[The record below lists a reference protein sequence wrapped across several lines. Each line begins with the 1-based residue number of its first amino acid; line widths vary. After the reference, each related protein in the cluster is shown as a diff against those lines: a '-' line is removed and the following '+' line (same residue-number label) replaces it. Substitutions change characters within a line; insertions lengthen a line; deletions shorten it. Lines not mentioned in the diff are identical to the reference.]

1 MTFQNS
7 QIQNPNAE
15 IPNRNALLALPEKV
29 KLESQKEDKKLAN
42 RLYEVMYIA
51 QPDTADD
58 DIAKLNEAITS
69 LVEKDGG
76 TVSVVEGWGRRRM
89 AYPINKKTEGYYV
102 LLEIE
107 GSGQEIAELE
117 RRFRVNDQIMRYMT
131 VRVDEDRKAADKK
144 SAKRERRKSKR
155 GGANGFNGGAETEDD
170 AQES

>member
-1 MTFQNS
+1 M
-7 QIQNPNAE
+7 
-15 IPNRNALLALPEKV
+15 
-29 KLESQKEDKKLAN
+29 AN
-42 RLYEVMYIA
+42 RTYEVMYIA
-51 QPDTADD
+51 QPETADD
-58 DIAKLNEAITS
+58 DIAKLNDAITS

-144 SAKRERRKSKR
+144 SEKRERRKSKR
-155 GGANGFNGGAETEDD
+155 GNNEFGGGRAESDTD
-170 AQES
+170 AQEG

>member
-1 MTFQNS
+1 MPF
-7 QIQNPNAE
+7 
-15 IPNRNALLALPEKV
+15 LLYPLRV
-29 KLESQKEDKKLAN
+29 KLESQKEEKKLAN
-42 RLYEVMYIA
+42 RTYEVMYIA
-51 QPDTADD
+51 QPDSTDD
-58 DIAKLNEAITS
+58 DITKLNEAITN

-117 RRFRVNDQIMRYMT
+117 RRFRVNDVIMRYMT

-144 SAKRERRKSKR
+144 SAKRDRRKSKR
-155 GGANGFNGGAETEDD
+155 GGNGFGGGADTETD
-170 AQES
+170 A

>member
-1 MTFQNS
+1 M
-7 QIQNPNAE
+7 
-15 IPNRNALLALPEKV
+15 
-29 KLESQKEDKKLAN
+29 AN
-42 RLYEVMYIA
+42 RIYEVMYIA
-51 QPDTADD
+51 TPESVDD

-69 LVEKDGG
+69 LVEKGGG

-89 AYPINKKTEGYYV
+89 AYPINKKTEGYYQ

-144 SAKRERRKSKR
+144 RAKRERRKSNR
-155 GGANGFNGGAETEDD
+155 NGNEFGGANEAGTDG
-170 AQES
+170 QEG

>member
-1 MTFQNS
+1 MPF
-7 QIQNPNAE
+7 
-15 IPNRNALLALPEKV
+15 LLYRKI
-29 KLESQKEDKKLAN
+29 KLESQKEEKKLAN

-51 QPDTADD
+51 TPETAEE
-58 DIAKLNEAITS
+58 DITKLNEAITN

-89 AYPINKKTEGYYV
+89 AYQINKKTEGYYV

-117 RRFRVNDQIMRYMT
+117 RRFRVNDLIMRYMT

-144 SAKRERRKSKR
+144 RAKREKRKSNR
-155 GGANGFNGGAETEDD
+155 NGNEFGGTDSQKADEGLEA
-170 AQES
+170 